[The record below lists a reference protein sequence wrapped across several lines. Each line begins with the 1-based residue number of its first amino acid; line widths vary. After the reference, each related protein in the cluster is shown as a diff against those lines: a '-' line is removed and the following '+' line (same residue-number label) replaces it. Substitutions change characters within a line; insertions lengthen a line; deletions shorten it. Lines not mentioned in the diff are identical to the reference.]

1 MPFGSFPP
9 FVRRRVV
16 VTGLGAVTPLGHDV
30 ASTWAALC
38 QGLSAT
44 RPLAEAPFFF
54 PACLG
59 TDRRLTPAA
68 RQKCHEQLIASMPCK
83 VAAPVSAAPGGPTFA
98 PTTRETRA
106 TVFAH
111 RAVEEALTHA
121 KIFEASGKQLR
132 VSCAKERI
140 GVNIGVGMP
149 SLADV
154 GDVSYSLYAD
164 PERVNYSRVNP
175 LFVPKI
181 LGNMVAGLTAMKYG
195 ITGPLGSGVAACATG
210 AHCIGEAA
218 EWVRGGRADVVVCGG
233 TEACITPVS
242 IAGFSRMR
250 ALCTKYNDKPQEA
263 SRPFDKD
270 RAGFVMGEGSGVVV
284 LEELEHARQRGA
296 PIFAELRGFG
306 ISSDAHDLAAP
317 HPEGRGAQH
326 CLRVALQDGGDVPAS
341 EVAYVNAHA
350 TGTIGDD
357 LELQALDRVLGGDA
371 GSGRRRPLYVSSVKG
386 GLGHLLGAA
395 GSVEAI
401 VAIVAL
407 HRQQAPP
414 NINLVTPSAAASE
427 RLQLVRGRA
436 ALPFEGD
443 AVVSTS
449 FGFGGVNTALLFTRV

>member
-1 MPFGSFPP
+1 
-9 FVRRRVV
+9 
-16 VTGLGAVTPLGHDV
+16 
-30 ASTWAALC
+30 
-38 QGLSAT
+38 
-44 RPLAEAPFFF
+44 
-54 PACLG
+54 
-59 TDRRLTPAA
+59 
-68 RQKCHEQLIASMPCK
+68 MPCK
-83 VAAPVSAAPGGPTFA
+83 VAAPVCASPGGPTFA
-98 PTTRETRA
+98 SNSRETRA
-106 TVFAH
+106 TMFAY
-111 RAVEEALTHA
+111 RAVEEALTQA
-121 KIFEASGKQLR
+121 KLFEESGKRLR

-140 GVNIGVGMP
+140 GVNIGVGIP

-154 GDVSYSLYAD
+154 GDVSYNLYAD
-164 PERVNYSRVNP
+164 SERVNYSRVNP

-181 LGNMVAGLTAMKYG
+181 LGNMVAGLTAMKYQ
-195 ITGPLGSGVAACATG
+195 ITGPIGSSVAACATG

-218 EWVRGGRADVVVCGG
+218 DWVRGGRADVVVCGG

-270 RAGFVMGEGSGVVV
+270 RAGFVMGEGCGIMV

-296 PIFAELRGFG
+296 PILAELRGFG

-326 CLRVALQDGGDVPAS
+326 CLRVALEDGGNVPATK
-341 EVAYVNAHA
+341 VAYVNAHA

-357 LELQALDRVLGGDA
+357 LELHALDQVLGADA
-371 GSGRRRPLYVSSVKG
+371 GSGHNRRHPLYVSSVKG

-401 VAIVAL
+401 VAIMAL

-414 NINLVTPSAAASE
+414 NINLVAPSAKGLE
-427 RLQLVRGRA
+427 RLQLVRGHA
-436 ALPFEGD
+436 PLTFQGE
-443 AVVSTS
+443 AVISTS
-449 FGFGGVNTALLFTRV
+449 FGFGGVNVALLFTLV